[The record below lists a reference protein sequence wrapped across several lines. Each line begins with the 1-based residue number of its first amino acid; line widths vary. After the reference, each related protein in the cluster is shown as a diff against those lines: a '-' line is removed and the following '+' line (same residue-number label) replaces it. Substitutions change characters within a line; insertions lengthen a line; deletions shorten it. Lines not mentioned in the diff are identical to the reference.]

1 MQEFL
6 IPAVWATILL
16 FFIYR
21 FDFFKIQEIN
31 PAWPY
36 AAFLFKLLLGFAN
49 YYIWLN
55 IIGHGDSLRYFH
67 DSQIVYQSLF
77 DNPTYFFELI
87 TRSSLEN
94 VPEHL
99 IPYQKELFIEWHVN
113 EYHMVRLLAIL
124 NVFTFGNVWA
134 NIVLI
139 AFGSYAATMGL
150 FKSFKR
156 FLVIDADKKNRIF
169 LFLFFLPSIVFWTGG
184 LLKEAPVFMLVCI
197 IIIQL
202 FTIESSPNRNTT
214 PAKPLLILVVCIY
227 ALFLIRDYLAILV
240 SLNLLLLF
248 FARTIVKP
256 QFLNKTFIINSITV
270 IVLFFAVPI
279 VFPQLNYFHYAQ
291 SEQTYFLNGEPDPD
305 YKFSAIG
312 GDGIAVIKQ
321 IPYALNNIFFRPNL
335 MHSDSVFRLYQSVEL
350 IIVWLI
356 IVFLAIKMLRQKHP
370 FSATALFMI
379 IVAIELLGIYGLMVT
394 DADTLS
400 RYRSIPLFFILL
412 FMWLHKPKHST
423 V

>member
-94 VPEHL
+94 IPAHL

-150 FKSFKR
+150 FKSLNQ

-312 GDGIAVIKQ
+312 GNGIAVIKQ

>member
-94 VPEHL
+94 IPAHL

-150 FKSFKR
+150 FKSLNQ

-227 ALFLIRDYLAILV
+227 DLFLIRDYLAILV

-256 QFLNKTFIINSITV
+256 QYLNKTFIINSITV

-312 GDGIAVIKQ
+312 GNGIAVIKQ

>member
-94 VPEHL
+94 IPAHL

-184 LLKEAPVFMLVCI
+184 LLKDAPVFMLLCV

-202 FTIESSPNRNTT
+202 FTIESSPNRNKT

-312 GDGIAVIKQ
+312 GNGIAVIKQ

>member
-6 IPAVWATILL
+6 IPALWATILL

-94 VPEHL
+94 IPAHL

-139 AFGSYAATMGL
+139 AFGSYATAMGL
-150 FKSFKR
+150 FKSLNR
-156 FLVIDADKKNRIF
+156 FLVIDADKKNLVF

-184 LLKEAPVFMLVCI
+184 LLKEAPVFMLLCV

-202 FTIESSPNRNTT
+202 FTIESSPNRNKT

-256 QFLNKTFIINSITV
+256 QYLNKTFIINTITV

>member
-94 VPEHL
+94 IPAHL

-184 LLKEAPVFMLVCI
+184 LLKEAPVFMLLCV

-202 FTIESSPNRNTT
+202 FTIESSPNRNKT

-256 QFLNKTFIINSITV
+256 QYLNKTFIINSITV

-350 IIVWLI
+350 IIVWLF

-370 FSATALFMI
+370 FSATALYII

>member
-184 LLKEAPVFMLVCI
+184 LLKEAPVFMLLCV

-202 FTIESSPNRNTT
+202 FTIESSPNRNKT

-256 QFLNKTFIINSITV
+256 QYLNKTFIINSITV

>member
-94 VPEHL
+94 IPAHL

-150 FKSFKR
+150 FKSLNQ

-202 FTIESSPNRNTT
+202 FTIESSPNRNKT

-256 QFLNKTFIINSITV
+256 QYLNKTFIINSITV

-312 GDGIAVIKQ
+312 GNGIAVIKQ

>member
-94 VPEHL
+94 VPAHL

-150 FKSFKR
+150 FKSLNQ

-256 QFLNKTFIINSITV
+256 QYLNKTFIINSITV

>member
-256 QFLNKTFIINSITV
+256 QYLNKTFIINSITV

>member
-94 VPEHL
+94 IPAHL

-184 LLKEAPVFMLVCI
+184 LLKEAPVFMLLCV

-202 FTIESSPNRNTT
+202 FTIESSPNRNKT

-305 YKFSAIG
+305 YKFSAFG
-312 GDGIAVIKQ
+312 GNGIAVIKQ

>member
-94 VPEHL
+94 IPAHL

-184 LLKEAPVFMLVCI
+184 LLKEAPVFMLLCV

-256 QFLNKTFIINSITV
+256 QYLNKTFIINSITV

-350 IIVWLI
+350 IIVWLF

-370 FSATALFMI
+370 FSATALYII

-412 FMWLHKPKHST
+412 FMWLHKPKHT
-423 V
+423 IV

>member
-94 VPEHL
+94 IPAHL

-150 FKSFKR
+150 FKSLNQ

-184 LLKEAPVFMLVCI
+184 LLKEAPVFMLLCV

-202 FTIESSPNRNTT
+202 FTIESSPNRNKT

-312 GDGIAVIKQ
+312 GNGIAVIKQ

>member
-150 FKSFKR
+150 FKSLNQ

-184 LLKEAPVFMLVCI
+184 LLKEAPVFMLLCV

-256 QFLNKTFIINSITV
+256 QYLNKTFIINSITV

>member
-94 VPEHL
+94 IPAHL

-184 LLKEAPVFMLVCI
+184 LLKEAPVFMLLCV

-202 FTIESSPNRNTT
+202 FTIESSPNRNKT

-256 QFLNKTFIINSITV
+256 QYLNKTFIINSITV

-350 IIVWLI
+350 IIVWLF

-370 FSATALFMI
+370 FSATALYII

-412 FMWLHKPKHST
+412 FMWLHKPKHT
-423 V
+423 IV

>member
-16 FFIYR
+16 FIIYR

-150 FKSFKR
+150 FKSLNQ

-227 ALFLIRDYLAILV
+227 DLFLIRDYLAILV

-256 QFLNKTFIINSITV
+256 QYLNKTFIINSITV

>member
-94 VPEHL
+94 IPAHL

-184 LLKEAPVFMLVCI
+184 LLKEAPVFMLLCV

-202 FTIESSPNRNTT
+202 FTIESSPNRNKT

-312 GDGIAVIKQ
+312 GNGIAVIKQ

>member
-256 QFLNKTFIINSITV
+256 QYLNKTFIINSITV

-312 GDGIAVIKQ
+312 GNGIAVIKQ

>member
-150 FKSFKR
+150 FKSLNQ

-256 QFLNKTFIINSITV
+256 QYLNKTFIINSITV

-400 RYRSIPLFFILL
+400 CYRSIPLFFILL

>member
-94 VPEHL
+94 IPAHL

-184 LLKEAPVFMLVCI
+184 LLKEAPVFMLLCV

-256 QFLNKTFIINSITV
+256 QYLNKTFIINSITV

-350 IIVWLI
+350 IIVWLF

-370 FSATALFMI
+370 FSATALYII

>member
-1 MQEFL
+1 MY
-6 IPAVWATILL
+6 TG
-16 FFIYR
+16 
-21 FDFFKIQEIN
+21 K
-31 PAWPY
+31 
-36 AAFLFKLLLGFAN
+36 KL
-49 YYIWLN
+49 
-55 IIGHGDSLRYFH
+55 
-67 DSQIVYQSLF
+67 
-77 DNPTYFFELI
+77 
-87 TRSSLEN
+87 
-94 VPEHL
+94 
-99 IPYQKELFIEWHVN
+99 K
-113 EYHMVRLLAIL
+113 
-124 NVFTFGNVWA
+124 
-134 NIVLI
+134 
-139 AFGSYAATMGL
+139 
-150 FKSFKR
+150 
-156 FLVIDADKKNRIF
+156 
-169 LFLFFLPSIVFWTGG
+169 
-184 LLKEAPVFMLVCI
+184 C
-197 IIIQL
+197 
-202 FTIESSPNRNTT
+202 PNRNKT

-312 GDGIAVIKQ
+312 GNGIAVIKQ

>member
-94 VPEHL
+94 IPAHL

-184 LLKEAPVFMLVCI
+184 LLKEAPVFMLLCV

-202 FTIESSPNRNTT
+202 FTIESSPNRNKT

-356 IVFLAIKMLRQKHP
+356 IVFLAIKMLRQNTH
-370 FSATALFMI
+370 FLQ
-379 IVAIELLGIYGLMVT
+379 LLCL
-394 DADTLS
+394 
-400 RYRSIPLFFILL
+400 
-412 FMWLHKPKHST
+412 
-423 V
+423 

>member
-94 VPEHL
+94 IPAHL

-184 LLKEAPVFMLVCI
+184 LLKEAPVFMLLCV

-256 QFLNKTFIINSITV
+256 GYLNKTFIINTITV
-270 IVLFFAVPI
+270 IVLFFVVPI

-370 FSATALFMI
+370 FSATALYII

-412 FMWLHKPKHST
+412 FMWLHKPKHT
-423 V
+423 IV

>member
-99 IPYQKELFIEWHVN
+99 IRYQKELFIEWHVN

-150 FKSFKR
+150 FKSLNQ

-184 LLKEAPVFMLVCI
+184 LLKEAPVFMLLCI

-214 PAKPLLILVVCIY
+214 PAKPVLILVICIY

-256 QFLNKTFIINSITV
+256 QYLNKTFIINSITV

>member
-150 FKSFKR
+150 FKSLNQ

-256 QFLNKTFIINSITV
+256 QYLNKTFIINSITV

-312 GDGIAVIKQ
+312 GNGIAVIKQ

>member
-6 IPAVWATILL
+6 IPALWATILL
-16 FFIYR
+16 FIIYR

-94 VPEHL
+94 IPAHL
-99 IPYQKELFIEWHVN
+99 IPYQKALYIEWHVN

-139 AFGSYAATMGL
+139 AFGSFAATMSL
-150 FKSFKR
+150 FKSLNR
-156 FLVIDADKKNRIF
+156 FLVISADKKNRIF

-184 LLKEAPVFMLVCI
+184 LLKEAPVFMLLCI

-202 FTIESSPNRNTT
+202 FTIENSPNRSKT
-214 PAKPLLILVVCIY
+214 PAKPLLILIVCIY
-227 ALFLIRDYLAILV
+227 VLFLIRDYLAILV

-256 QFLNKTFIINSITV
+256 EYLNKTFIINTITV

-279 VFPQLNYFHYAQ
+279 IFPQLNYFNYAQ
-291 SEQTYFLNGEPDPD
+291 SEQTYFLNGAPDPD
-305 YKFSAIG
+305 YTFAAIG
-312 GDGIAVIKQ
+312 GDGIAVIQQ

-335 MHSDSVFRLYQSVEL
+335 LHSDSVFRLYQSLEL

-356 IVFLAIKMLRQKHP
+356 IVFLFIKMLRQKQP
-370 FSATALFMI
+370 FSTTALFMI
-379 IVAIELLGIYGLMVT
+379 IVGLELLGIYGLMVT

-412 FMWLHKPKHST
+412 FMWLHKPKHTT

>member
-150 FKSFKR
+150 FKSFNQ
-156 FLVIDADKKNRIF
+156 FLVIDADKK
-169 LFLFFLPSIVFWTGG
+169 
-184 LLKEAPVFMLVCI
+184 K
-197 IIIQL
+197 
-202 FTIESSPNRNTT
+202 PN
-214 PAKPLLILVVCIY
+214 
-227 ALFLIRDYLAILV
+227 F
-240 SLNLLLLF
+240 S
-248 FARTIVKP
+248 
-256 QFLNKTFIINSITV
+256 
-270 IVLFFAVPI
+270 VPI
-279 VFPQLNYFHYAQ
+279 FFTVYCFLDRRTTQRGSCVYVGMYNHY
-291 SEQTYFLNGEPDPD
+291 P
-305 YKFSAIG
+305 
-312 GDGIAVIKQ
+312 
-321 IPYALNNIFFRPNL
+321 
-335 MHSDSVFRLYQSVEL
+335 
-350 IIVWLI
+350 IV
-356 IVFLAIKMLRQKHP
+356 
-370 FSATALFMI
+370 
-379 IVAIELLGIYGLMVT
+379 Y
-394 DADTLS
+394 
-400 RYRSIPLFFILL
+400 Y
-412 FMWLHKPKHST
+412 
-423 V
+423 

>member
-94 VPEHL
+94 IPAHL

-184 LLKEAPVFMLVCI
+184 LLKEAPVFMLLCV

-256 QFLNKTFIINSITV
+256 GYLNKTFIINTITV
-270 IVLFFAVPI
+270 IVLFFVVPI

-350 IIVWLI
+350 IIVWLF

-370 FSATALFMI
+370 FSATALYII

-412 FMWLHKPKHST
+412 FMWLHKPKHT
-423 V
+423 IV

>member
-94 VPEHL
+94 IPAHL

-184 LLKEAPVFMLVCI
+184 LLKEAPVFMLLCV

-202 FTIESSPNRNTT
+202 FTIESSPNRNKT

-256 QFLNKTFIINSITV
+256 QYLNKTFIINSITV

-312 GDGIAVIKQ
+312 GNGIAVIKQ

>member
-150 FKSFKR
+150 FKSLNQ

-184 LLKEAPVFMLVCI
+184 LLKEAPVFMLLCV

-312 GDGIAVIKQ
+312 GNGIAVIKQ

>member
-94 VPEHL
+94 IPAHL

-150 FKSFKR
+150 FKSLNQ

-184 LLKEAPVFMLVCI
+184 LLKEAPVFMLLCV

>member
-6 IPAVWATILL
+6 IPALWATILL

-94 VPEHL
+94 IPAHL

-139 AFGSYAATMGL
+139 AFGSYATAMGL
-150 FKSFKR
+150 FKSLNR
-156 FLVIDADKKNRIF
+156 FLVIDADKKNLVF

-184 LLKEAPVFMLVCI
+184 LLKEAPVFMLLCV

-202 FTIESSPNRNTT
+202 FTIESSPNRNKT

-256 QFLNKTFIINSITV
+256 QYLNKTFIINTITV

-370 FSATALFMI
+370 FSATALFII

>member
-150 FKSFKR
+150 FKSLNQ

-312 GDGIAVIKQ
+312 GNGIAVIKQ

>member
-150 FKSFKR
+150 FKSLNQ

-256 QFLNKTFIINSITV
+256 QYLNKTFIINSITV

>member
-94 VPEHL
+94 IPAHL

-150 FKSFKR
+150 FKSLNQ

-184 LLKEAPVFMLVCI
+184 LLKEAPVFMLLCV

-202 FTIESSPNRNTT
+202 FTIESSPNRNKT

>member
-150 FKSFKR
+150 FKSLNQ

-184 LLKEAPVFMLVCI
+184 LLKEAPVFMLLCV

-202 FTIESSPNRNTT
+202 FTIESSPNRNKT

-256 QFLNKTFIINSITV
+256 QYLNKTFIINSITV

>member
-94 VPEHL
+94 IPAHL

-184 LLKEAPVFMLVCI
+184 LLKEAPVFMLLCV

-312 GDGIAVIKQ
+312 GNGIAVIKQ

>member
-150 FKSFKR
+150 FKSLNQ

>member
-94 VPEHL
+94 IPAHL

-256 QFLNKTFIINSITV
+256 QYLNKTFIINSITV

-312 GDGIAVIKQ
+312 GNGIAVIKQ

>member
-94 VPEHL
+94 IPAHL

-184 LLKEAPVFMLVCI
+184 LLKEAPVFMLLCV

-202 FTIESSPNRNTT
+202 FTIESSPNRNKT

-256 QFLNKTFIINSITV
+256 GYLNKTFIINTITV
-270 IVLFFAVPI
+270 IVLFFVVPI

-370 FSATALFMI
+370 FSATALFII

-412 FMWLHKPKHST
+412 FMWLHKPKHT
-423 V
+423 IV

>member
-150 FKSFKR
+150 FKSLNQ

-184 LLKEAPVFMLVCI
+184 LLKEAPVFMLLCV

-202 FTIESSPNRNTT
+202 FTIESSPNRNKT

-248 FARTIVKP
+248 FASTIVKP
-256 QFLNKTFIINSITV
+256 QYLNKTFIINSITV

-312 GDGIAVIKQ
+312 GNGIAVIKQ